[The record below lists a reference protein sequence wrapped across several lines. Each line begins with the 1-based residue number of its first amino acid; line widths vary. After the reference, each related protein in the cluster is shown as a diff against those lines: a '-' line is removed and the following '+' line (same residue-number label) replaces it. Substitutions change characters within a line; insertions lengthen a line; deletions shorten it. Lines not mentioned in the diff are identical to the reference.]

1 MSAEHYR
8 DLVDRAMDR
17 HRWIL
22 CADAAAAFTSPIK
35 KMRER
40 GAPRPLLLCGTKGT
54 GDLPTEEDCEMVVL
68 DTTGETMME
77 GIRAYHAA
85 LRDLPGWAM
94 DRIDAWDPEGEAR
107 VLASFLDTD
116 FEIGGRRSWGG
127 RPESWITL
135 EDKTTVQQIWRAAEV
150 DQAPVEVVPADPAH
164 LTEAARRLAG
174 SSGTVWAGDNREG
187 WHGGAE
193 YTRYV
198 ADPDDA
204 GGTIEF
210 FSAHCHEVRV
220 MPFLEGIPA
229 SIHGM
234 VFPDRVAAFRPI
246 EMVVFRAPGSD
257 RFRYASVSS
266 SWDPPYEVREEMRSA
281 ARRVGSLL
289 RELVGF
295 KGAFTMDGVVT
306 PDGWLPTEL
315 NPRFGA
321 GLGIVARA
329 ADMPLLGISR
339 LLAANET
346 EGLDGAEIESIS
358 VAAADKARQLGG
370 FSITSKRV
378 DETEERRAEWD
389 GEQVRFVDGEDGGNA
404 AMMRGPAAVGSMVR
418 FTLDQGA
425 VVPGTQAAPVV
436 MQAFRATDEEWGT
449 EFGEL
454 IPGSLPD

>member
-1 MSAEHYR
+1 MSAERYR

-22 CADAAAAFTSPIK
+22 CADAGAAFTSGIK
-35 KMRER
+35 KMGER

-54 GDLPTEEDCEMVVL
+54 GELPTEEDCEMVVL

-85 LRDLPGWAM
+85 IRDLPGWAM
-94 DRIDAWDPEGEAR
+94 DRIDAWDPERQAR

-116 FEIGGRRSWGG
+116 FEIGGRPSWGG

-135 EDKTTVQQIWRAAEV
+135 EDKTTVQEIWRAAGV
-150 DQAPVEVVPADPAH
+150 DQAPVEIVPADPVR
-164 LTEAARRLAG
+164 LTDAARRLAG
-174 SSGTVWAGDNREG
+174 PSGTVWAGDNREG

-198 ADPDDA
+198 ADADDA

-210 FSAHCHEVRV
+210 FTAHCDEVRV
-220 MPFLEGIPA
+220 MPFLDGIPA

-246 EMVVFRAPGSD
+246 EMVVFRTPGSD

-266 SWDPPYEVREEMRSA
+266 SWDPPEEMREEMRAA
-281 ARRVGSLL
+281 ARRVGSHL
-289 RELVGF
+289 RELAGF
-295 KGAFTMDGVVT
+295 KGVFTMDGVVT

-339 LLAANET
+339 LLAAGET
-346 EGLDGAEIESIS
+346 EGLDAAEIESIS
-358 VAAADKARQLGG
+358 VEAADASRQLGG
-370 FSITSKRV
+370 FSIIPKRTE
-378 DETEERRAEWD
+378 ETEERRAEWD
-389 GEQVRFVDGEDGGNA
+389 GDRVRFIEGGEGGNA
-404 AMMRGPAAVGSMVR
+404 AMMRGPAAMGSMVR
-418 FTLDQGA
+418 FTLDQEA
-425 VVPGTQAAPVV
+425 VVPGTLAAPVV
-436 MQAFRATDEEWGT
+436 MQALRAADEEWGT
-449 EFGEL
+449 EIGEL
-454 IPGSLPD
+454 IPGSLGA

>member
-1 MSAEHYR
+1 MGADRYR

-22 CADAAAAFTSPIK
+22 CADAGAAFTSPIK

-54 GDLPTEEDCEMVVL
+54 GDLPTEEECEMVVL
-68 DTTGETMME
+68 GTSGDTMME

-94 DRIDAWDPEGEAR
+94 NRIDAWDPNREAR

-116 FEIGGRRSWGG
+116 FAIGGRESWGG
-127 RPESWITL
+127 RPDAWITL
-135 EDKTTVQQIWRAAEV
+135 EDKTTVEDIWRASDVDHAPAEV
-150 DQAPVEVVPADPAH
+150 VAADPDH
-164 LTEAARRLAG
+164 LVEAARRIGGPLG
-174 SSGTVWAGDNREG
+174 SVWAGDNREG

-198 ADPDDA
+198 ADSEDA
-204 GGTIEF
+204 ESTIEF
-210 FSAHCHEVRV
+210 FHEHCAFVRV
-220 MPFLEGIPA
+220 MPFLDGVPA

-257 RFRYASVSS
+257 RFRYSSVSS
-266 SWDPPYEVREEMRSA
+266 SWDPANEVREEMRAA
-281 ARRVGSLL
+281 ARRVGSHL
-289 RELVGF
+289 RDLVGF
-295 KGAFTMDGVVT
+295 KGVFTIDGVVT

-339 LLAANET
+339 LLAAGET
-346 EGLDGAEIESIS
+346 DDLDAAEIEAIS
-358 VAAADKARQLGG
+358 VAAADATRQLGG
-370 FSITSKRV
+370 FSIISQSIE
-378 DETEERRAEWD
+378 ETEERRAEWD
-389 GEQVRFVDGEDGGNA
+389 GERVRFTEADGGNA
-404 AMMRGPAAVGSMVR
+404 AMTRGPAAMGGMVR
-418 FTLDQGA
+418 FTLDQDH
-425 VVPGTQAAPVV
+425 VIPGTQAAPVV
-436 MQAFRATDEEWGT
+436 REAFRATDDEWSTGI
-449 EFGEL
+449 GEL
-454 IPGSLPD
+454 IPGTLGA